1 MRVFFDTNV
10 LIYAHGRDD
19 PRKREVARAS
29 IEEATAGGGFVVSAQ
44 VLAEFY
50 WTAVRLKV
58 MGPSQ
63 AQALVRLWS
72 EHDAVPQTPDLVLR
86 AITLHQDHSL
96 AFWDA
101 LIVQAA
107 LDAGCERLLTED
119 MQHGRRFGDLEI
131 HNPFIAS
138 GAHEPRAAKYAVR
151 RRAKGH
157 RAAKREA

>member
-1 MRVFFDTNV
+1 VTVFFDTNV

-19 PRKREVARAS
+19 AHKREAARAC
-29 IEEATAGGGFVVSAQ
+29 IEQAMAEGGFVVSSQ

-50 WTAVRLKV
+50 WTAVRLKI

-86 AITLHQDHSL
+86 GITLHQDHSL
-96 AFWDA
+96 ALWDA

-107 LDAGCERLLTED
+107 MDAGCELLLTED

-131 HNPFIAS
+131 RNPFMAS
-138 GAHEPRAAKYAVR
+138 GAHEPRAVKYAAR
-151 RRAKGH
+151 RRS
-157 RAAKREA
+157 R

>member
-1 MRVFFDTNV
+1 MTVFFDTNV

-19 PRKREVARAS
+19 PHKREVARAC
-29 IEEATAGGGFVVSAQ
+29 IEEATAEGGFVVSTQ

-72 EHDAVPQTPDLVLR
+72 EHDAVPQTPELVLR
-86 AITLHQDHSL
+86 AITLHQDHTL
-96 AFWDA
+96 ALWDA

-107 LDAGCERLLTED
+107 MDAGCELLLSED
-119 MQHGRRFGDLEI
+119 MQHRRRFGDLEI
-131 HNPFIAS
+131 RNPFTS
-138 GAHEPRAAKYAVR
+138 GAHEPRAAKYAAR
-151 RRAKGH
+151 RRS
-157 RAAKREA
+157 R